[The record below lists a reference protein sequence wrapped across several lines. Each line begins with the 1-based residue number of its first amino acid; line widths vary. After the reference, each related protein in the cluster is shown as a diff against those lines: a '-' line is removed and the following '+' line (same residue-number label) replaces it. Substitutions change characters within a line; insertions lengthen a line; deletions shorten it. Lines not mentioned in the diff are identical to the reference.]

1 MKFKSSGLLSLL
13 FINNISAHVFL
24 SGQSTM
30 GVEYMLRANDTAE
43 EDQFTVTSPAQY
55 RWKTHVIFSSFA
67 PDKKPQGIYTW
78 IDTLIDI
85 DGYTSSDGTVKMG
98 GQNVTLNT
106 LNLYNSYIG
115 YHTNTTE
122 FTIGKQNALTYD
134 WVAKLNDAMPYVLS
148 LGVNPPFS
156 TARSQTARLTHQIG
170 KTTLGLE
177 GEFDGS
183 ADYDFYELALQYA
196 TNDLYLALSHQH
208 NVGEDSTE
216 FENRSTDA
224 MAVKYGFSHYANQT
238 LKPLEVFVTY
248 AHYSGKAQPY
258 GSAESHSVGL
268 NYLNTSFLYQ
278 TAVEKDTTSYAISQ
292 VFPMSEKVYL
302 GLVAKYGDDGYSI
315 EDGSS
320 TSTQEKSSYYAVGYI
335 HKDF

>member
-1 MKFKSSGLLSLL
+1 MKFKSCSLLSLL
-13 FINNISAHVFL
+13 LINNISANVFI

-30 GVEYMLRANDTAE
+30 GIQYVLRYNDTAK
-43 EDQFTVTSPAQY
+43 EDKFMAISPGQY
-55 RWKTHVIFSSFA
+55 SWKTHVIFSSFA

-78 IDTLIDI
+78 IDTLMDI
-85 DGYTSSDGTVKMG
+85 DGYTHSDGTVSLG
-98 GQNVTLNT
+98 GQNVTLNR

-115 YHTNTTE
+115 YHTDTTE
-122 FTIGKQNALTYD
+122 FTIGKQNSFTYD
-134 WVAKLNDAMPYVLS
+134 WIAKLNVAIPYILQLS
-148 LGVNPPFS
+148 VNPAFGQ
-156 TARSQTARLTHQIG
+156 ARSQTARLTHQIG

-208 NVGEDSTE
+208 NVGEESTE
-216 FENRSTDA
+216 FYNRNTDA
-224 MAVKYGFSHYANQT
+224 IAAKYDFSHYANQT
-238 LKPLEVFVTY
+238 LKPLEVFATY

-278 TAVEKDTTSYAISQ
+278 TAAEKDTTSYAINQ
-292 VFPMSEKVYL
+292 IFPMSEKVYL
-302 GLVAKYGDDGYSI
+302 GLVAKYGDDGYDI

-320 TSTQEKSSYYAVGYI
+320 TSSQVKNSYYAVGYL
-335 HKDF
+335 HMDF